1 MGQTEDVSQEASDG
15 ISTDKPVPQLVLQL
29 LRCVRCI
36 FLCICF
42 VYEDS
47 MAKKINVHYF
57 ISICVL
63 LSFRSM
69 FERLFDQ

>member
-1 MGQTEDVSQEASDG
+1 
-15 ISTDKPVPQLVLQL
+15 
-29 LRCVRCI
+29 
-36 FLCICF
+36 
-42 VYEDS
+42 

-57 ISICVL
+57 ISVCVL